1 MLLMATLSE
10 IALQYVLDLVSNR
23 FHIRFD
29 CGHTVHNRKA
39 EEIYCYA
46 LYPVNVAANRT
57 M

>member
-29 CGHTVHNRKA
+29 CGHTVHIEKPRKF
-39 EEIYCYA
+39 IVTRFT
-46 LYPVNVAANRT
+46 L
-57 M
+57 